1 MATVQMYVLCVHIGR
16 SVHAAAETRVLLVV
30 RTVAAGRHQYSDD
43 DDDDD
48 DGYNEC
54 SHGGQT
60 LPRSDQSVLDTSSD
74 HLRHIVAIREGRKRK
89 ET

>member
-1 MATVQMYVLCVHIGR
+1 MYVLCVHIGR

-54 SHGGQT
+54 SHGG
-60 LPRSDQSVLDTSSD
+60 
-74 HLRHIVAIREGRKRK
+74 
-89 ET
+89 